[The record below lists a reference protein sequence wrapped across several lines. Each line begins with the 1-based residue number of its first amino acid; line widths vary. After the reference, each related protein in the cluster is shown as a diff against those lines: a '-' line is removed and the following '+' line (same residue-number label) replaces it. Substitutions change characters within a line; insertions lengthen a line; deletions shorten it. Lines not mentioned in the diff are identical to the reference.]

1 MCILT
6 RSSRIHSAAEKS
18 SGHSNVSQETAVFNG
33 HYHLGWRARTAML
46 NRAVYLIG
54 IMVTTPNVETSTRS
68 PRKTT
73 RTCTRSTCNED
84 PSSHCCWLTHFILLT
99 VVPTRIVIRCGSKQQ
114 TGLTPIKRAL
124 LALMCT
130 ASLLAPAAAHAAE
143 FKWWKGPGLARMA
156 SNFPANIV
164 TGDKD
169 RCELYYKA
177 ILADHERS
185 RNPYVY
191 ATQFAPVVTMHLS
204 SQGGVIGEAVYI
216 GILIKKYEIE
226 TYVSNNSTCASACGF
241 MWLAG
246 SRRFIDSD
254 SRVGFHAVYNRETG
268 QYRQVPMR
276 L

>member
-1 MCILT
+1 
-6 RSSRIHSAAEKS
+6 
-18 SGHSNVSQETAVFNG
+18 
-33 HYHLGWRARTAML
+33 
-46 NRAVYLIG
+46 
-54 IMVTTPNVETSTRS
+54 
-68 PRKTT
+68 
-73 RTCTRSTCNED
+73 
-84 PSSHCCWLTHFILLT
+84 
-99 VVPTRIVIRCGSKQQ
+99 
-114 TGLTPIKRAL
+114 
-124 LALMCT
+124 MCT

-143 FKWWKGPGLARMA
+143 FKWWKGPRFGTYGLQL
-156 SNFPANIV
+156 SGDIV

-169 RCELYYKA
+169 RFELYYKA
-177 ILADHERS
+177 ILAYHERS

-254 SRVGFHAVYNRETG
+254 SRVGFHAVYNRETV
-268 QYRQVPMR
+268 QVSSSSNAVVGAYLFGLGFDFDTIAYLTGISPDSM
-276 L
+276 LWLSKTAAEQHGIKAKMCSNAVCK